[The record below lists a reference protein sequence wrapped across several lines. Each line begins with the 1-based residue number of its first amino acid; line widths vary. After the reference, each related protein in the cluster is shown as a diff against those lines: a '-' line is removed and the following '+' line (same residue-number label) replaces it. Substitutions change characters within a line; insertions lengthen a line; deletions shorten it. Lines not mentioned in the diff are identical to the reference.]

1 MSQHFLTL
9 DFGSGQISAALGV
22 YDENTGTFRVRNAV
36 RVSCPAVSACYI
48 LDFDQAV
55 RALRRAFEEL
65 GDCDAF
71 APTVAVGLRGDFLS
85 FRRSAG
91 SKTISGKNF
100 IITEQDVRDVLDASV
115 PLSLDETLEVVDLFP
130 QGYAVDGKFGVQNP
144 AGLAGQFLDAE
155 TFISCGLRT
164 HLTNLNRV
172 MAAAGCEEFEAV
184 PTVLALCGTL
194 LKEEEKQGCTLLLDV
209 GAAHSSAALYYKGM
223 LEGAWE
229 MPLGADLI
237 VQEVA
242 DVLQNDLKEA
252 RAVLRQYAYGDD
264 EVMDDV
270 LDEAARKL
278 LRAVQ
283 KELAQGSLAYIKHP
297 PSAVVLTGGGAD
309 IPVKNAAKSVLG
321 ARRARIAAHDDLIA
335 DGEDLLAPAYTS
347 ALSLM
352 LHAQRHGG
360 QARETEPDKTPGFLG
375 RVLAKLG
382 LN

>member
-36 RVSCPAVSACYI
+36 RVSCPSVSACYI
-48 LDFDQAV
+48 LDFDQSV
-55 RALRRAFEEL
+55 RALRRVFEEL
-65 GDCDAF
+65 GGGDSF

-85 FRRSAG
+85 FRRAAG

-100 IITEQDVRDVLDASV
+100 IITEQDVHDALEASAL
-115 PLSLDETLEVVDLFP
+115 PMDESLEVVDIFP
-130 QGYAVDGKFGVQNP
+130 QGYAVDGKFGVSNP
-144 AGLAGQFLDAE
+144 VGLAGQFLDAE
-155 TFISCGLRT
+155 TFVSCGLRT

-172 MAAAGCEEFEAV
+172 MTAAGCEEFEAV

-194 LKEEEKQGCTLLLDV
+194 LKEEEKQGCTLLLDI

-229 MPLGADLI
+229 MPLGADFI

-264 EVMDDV
+264 EILDDV

-278 LRAVQ
+278 LRAIQ
-283 KELAQGSLAYIKHP
+283 KELTQGSLAYIKHP
-297 PSAVVLTGGGAD
+297 PAVIVLTGGGAD
-309 IPVKNAAKSVLG
+309 LSVKNAAKRILG
-321 ARRARIAAHDDLIA
+321 ARRARIAAHDELIA
-335 DGEDLLAPAYTS
+335 DGENLLAPAYTS

-352 LHAQRHGG
+352 LHAQRYGG
-360 QARETEPDKTPGFLG
+360 LAQETQPDKAPGFLD
-375 RVLAKLG
+375 RMLAKLG